1 MKTIYTVYQLNEKVN
16 KLGNPYIGMTERTLD
31 MRARQ
36 WKSKLKLSYFPELI
50 PLHTE
55 TDGQRCFNWE
65 QNKRVELGW
74 PREKSYRGQKSMRL
88 KAHESNKTKI
98 AVKENMK
105 LATAASLKSEVR
117 KQANRKVG
125 KNNVESGQLQSIS
138 SLGGKKCLE
147 LKKGIHAF
155 SKEQRVNT
163 SSKGGKIGGIIAMQS
178 KNNMNKQ
185 KRKCIY
191 CGFETTP
198 GNIGRHHNENCR
210 FK

>member
-16 KLGNPYIGMTERTLD
+16 KLGNPYIGMTERTLE
-31 MRARQ
+31 MRARN
-36 WKSKLKLSYFPELI
+36 WKSKLKLDYFPVLI

-98 AVKENMK
+98 AVKENLK
-105 LATAASLKSEVR
+105 LATVASLKSEVR
-117 KQANRKVG
+117 KEANKKVG
-125 KNNVESGQLQSIS
+125 KNNVESGQLQRIS
-138 SLGGKKCLE
+138 SLGGKRAAE
-147 LKKGIHAF
+147 LG
-155 SKEQRVNT
+155 T
-163 SSKGGKIGGIIAMQS
+163 L
-178 KNNMNKQ
+178 KQ

-191 CGFETTP
+191 CGYESLV
-198 GNIGRHHNENCR
+198 GHIGRWHNENC
-210 FK
+210 KSKPTNDNTL